1 MALEDEYTKK
11 YIEFETAIKKRNNI
25 EKYDTRTDYIK
36 IDKILSKNYN
46 LWSMYRDLRNLL
58 SHEHRVRNLN
68 YLVVSQECYNAFVKD
83 VEKVLHPKKAF
94 NIAHSPV
101 VTANADSII
110 SEVISNMLENNYTCT
125 PIVNDKGVLL
135 GVFSPHSLML
145 YFEFNKKELLAE
157 APQHTSISEIM
168 QFCGIDNDQ
177 DVEYKFIQKDMD
189 EFEIKSLFEESYS
202 KNKRLEALFVTEHG
216 KANEKILGIITN
228 WDIINNN

>member
-1 MALEDEYTKK
+1 MTLEEKFIKK

-25 EKYDTRTDYIK
+25 KKYDTRTDYIK
-36 IDKILSKNYN
+36 TDKMLSKNYN

-68 YLVVSQECYNAFVKD
+68 YLVVSQECFNAFVKD
-83 VEKVLHPKKAF
+83 VEKVLYPKKAF

-101 VTANADSII
+101 VTANVDSIV
-110 SEVISNMLENNYTCT
+110 SEVISPMLENNYTCT
-125 PIVNDKGVLL
+125 PVVDDKGVLL

-145 YFEFNKKELLAE
+145 YFDFNKRELLAE
-157 APQHTSISEIM
+157 APQQTKISEIM
-168 QFCGIDNDQ
+168 QFCDIDNDQ